1 MTKIKICGITRFE
14 DVDYVNK
21 LLPDYI
27 GFVFAPSKRQVHI
40 NQAKK
45 LIASLN
51 KNIKTVGVFVNEDC
65 EKVKY
70 IAKTLK
76 LDVLQFHANED
87 NIYIENFKG
96 LNIWKT
102 ISISVADKNNIMEDQ
117 KKINTINNYP
127 INAIL
132 MDSYIKGISG
142 GSGTGF
148 DWSIIKNLVIGKPIV
163 LAGGLNPEN
172 ITQAVKLVNP
182 YCVDVSSGIETN
194 EIKDFEKIKKFI
206 NKVRLLK

>member
-45 LIASLN
+45 LIASLD

-102 ISISVADKNNIMEDQ
+102 ISISVADENNIMEDQ
-117 KKINTINNYP
+117 KEINTINNYP

-142 GSGTGF
+142 GSGKGF

-194 EIKDFEKIKKFI
+194 GIKDFEKIKKFI

>member
-45 LIASLN
+45 LIASLD

-70 IAKTLK
+70 IAKILK

-102 ISISVADKNNIMEDQ
+102 ISISVADKNNVMEDQ

-142 GSGTGF
+142 GSGKGF

-172 ITQAVKLVNP
+172 ITQAVKLINP

-194 EIKDFEKIKKFI
+194 GIKDFEKIKKFI